1 MRSIWEMIMGCAI
14 TLVMLYVVW
23 AAIFTDDDDES

>member
-1 MRSIWEMIMGCAI
+1 MRGIWEMIVGCAI

-23 AAIFTDDDDES
+23 AVIFTDDDDES

>member
-1 MRSIWEMIMGCAI
+1 MRGIWELIMGCAI

-23 AAIFTDDDDES
+23 AVIFNDDDDES

>member
-1 MRSIWEMIMGCAI
+1 MRSIWEMILGCVI

-23 AAIFTDDDDES
+23 AVIFNDDDDES

>member
-1 MRSIWEMIMGCAI
+1 MRSIWEMIVGCAI

-23 AAIFTDDDDES
+23 AVIFTDDDDES